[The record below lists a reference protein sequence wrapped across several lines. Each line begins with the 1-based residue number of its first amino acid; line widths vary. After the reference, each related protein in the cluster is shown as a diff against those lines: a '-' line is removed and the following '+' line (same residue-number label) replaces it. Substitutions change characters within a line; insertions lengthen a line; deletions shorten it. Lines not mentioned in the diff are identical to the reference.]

1 MDAPQLIGRPS
12 KTLNRDADIF
22 QNPVI
27 AKTSKQ
33 EGGINPPQIR
43 NEIIKLYREEP
54 SNEWTTQQQ
63 RRRQKKYQHKA
74 QVKRGADHNRWARNV
89 PHLEKRRKDGA
100 EKRAE
105 VVVRVVPDRRPKR
118 ESKSR
123 TETHA

>member
-12 KTLNRDADIF
+12 KTLNRAADIF

-54 SNEWTTQQQ
+54 SNEWTTTTETPPE
-63 RRRQKKYQHKA
+63 KVSA
-74 QVKRGADHNRWARNV
+74 QSTG
-89 PHLEKRRKDGA
+89 EKR
-100 EKRAE
+100 
-105 VVVRVVPDRRPKR
+105 
-118 ESKSR
+118 S
-123 TETHA
+123 